1 VGGGTQLAFSKVIKA
16 ASLSPTDPSWK
27 LLHAKFRHY
36 GRRSKVEYNQKNSI
50 GKKERK
56 KERKDIEEEKEEE
69 KEVTSFTFFSEFL
82 INILTCNYTYIRL
95 FVHIYIT

>member
-36 GRRSKVEYNQKNSI
+36 GRRSKE